1 MLILTAERIKSLRE
15 SRDLTQSALAKK
27 LSVTRASVNAWE
39 MGVSVPTVDK
49 IVDLALFFHVSTD
62 YILGKD
68 SSIQVDITEFDD
80 EEKKL
85 VQRLIGYIQSK
96 H

>member
-49 IVDLALFFHVSTD
+49 IVDLALFFHVTTD
-62 YILGKD
+62 YILGKE

>member
-49 IVDLALFFHVSTD
+49 IVDLALFFHVTTD

-85 VQRLIGYIQSK
+85 IQRLIGYIQSK